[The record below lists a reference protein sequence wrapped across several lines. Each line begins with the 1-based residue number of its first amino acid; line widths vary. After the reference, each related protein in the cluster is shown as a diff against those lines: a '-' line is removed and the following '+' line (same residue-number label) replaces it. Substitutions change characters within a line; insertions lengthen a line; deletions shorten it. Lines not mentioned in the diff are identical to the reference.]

1 MKVDDSSLKKLAIEF
16 KIAIKSLFSGDQ
28 SKLSM
33 LLMPYND
40 IESEYILSQF
50 DRYGNHVEYE
60 KSGLRVVNLETKEV
74 EAFKFGYTSKL
85 SAQSG
90 PSEYHILR
98 INHLNAVKKTK
109 IVESVITYPST
120 DKLIDAFRI
129 IIAKNIFKKPLNEV
143 IVYAKVRRLK
153 ILIDKVSESGFN
165 QDLCKELNEL
175 FESLSVPQRNKIL
188 SMFDTVLPMS
198 SFKGIRYETKYTPPY
213 HAIDM
218 RGQKCKFKYNSLHLR
233 KTAEIIERWM
243 SVL

>member
-1 MKVDDSSLKKLAIEF
+1 MKIDESSLKKLAIEF
-16 KIAIKSLFSGDQ
+16 KIAIKAIFSGDQ

-33 LLMPYND
+33 LLEPYSD
-40 IESEYILSQF
+40 IEAEYILSQF
-50 DRYGNHVEYE
+50 DRYGLNVEYE
-60 KSGLRVVNLETKEV
+60 KSGLRIVDLETKSV
-74 EAFKFGYTSKL
+74 EAFKFGFTSKA
-85 SAQSG
+85 SAQEG
-90 PSEYHILR
+90 PPEYLILR
-98 INHLNAVKKTK
+98 INHLNSIKKTK
-109 IVESVITYPST
+109 LAESVISYPST

-129 IIAKNIFKKPLNEV
+129 IFAKNIFKKPLNEV

-153 ILIDKVSESGFN
+153 TIIDKVSESGFN
-165 QDLCKELNEL
+165 QDLCKELNEI
-175 FESLSVPQRNKIL
+175 FDTLSVPQRNKIL

-233 KTAEIIERWM
+233 RTSEIIERWM